1 MSEFKELIKSF
12 SKTREYVR
20 DFFVYGFKTR
30 EDFTLKSARTYD
42 NERRR
47 LESWLSGFVRQDY
60 TAKGKNISLAIDSNL
75 LDTNPLYKVW
85 KTKSFTDNDISL
97 HFHLLD
103 FLSDGKFCTVE
114 ELSNGL
120 LEQYG
125 LLFDTQTI
133 RRKCKE
139 YESLGLLSSEKR
151 KKSLYYCLAPDD
163 VTTLK
168 SSPFLLS
175 SFCFFQLVSPF
186 GFVGSTLM
194 DVFSLKNEIFRVKHS
209 FFVHT
214 LEEEMLFLLLQAIK
228 EKVCVTLEIQSSKN
242 HRDSTVTLLPLKF
255 FTSTRTGRRFLCGY
269 VKKTRRFS
277 CFRMDTIKNV
287 HLLSVAEDYQQ
298 FQEKLEKNLP
308 STWGVSFQNTHQN
321 RLEWVS
327 FTLEVLE
334 PYEHY
339 IVNRLIREGKG
350 GTISQLDKTTYK
362 YEKQVFDANEM
373 LPWIRTFIG
382 RIQEF
387 HCSSPFVEQR
397 FYHDLQ
403 TMYQIYEEE

>member
-1 MSEFKELIKSF
+1 MSEFKELVKSF

-30 EDFTLKSARTYD
+30 EDFTIKSSRTYD

-75 LDTNPLYKVW
+75 LDSNPLYKVW

-103 FLSDGKFCTVE
+103 FLSSQEKCTVE

-125 LLFDTQTI
+125 MLFDTQTI

-139 YESLGLLSSEKR
+139 YEHLGLLTSK
-151 KKSLYYCLAPDD
+151 KQGKSLYYRLAPDD
-163 VTTLK
+163 VSLLHRY
-168 SSPFLLS
+168 PELLS
-175 SFCFFQLVSPF
+175 SFCFFQLVSPL
-186 GFVGSTLM
+186 GFLGSTLM
-194 DVFSLKNEIFRVKHS
+194 DVFSLKNQLFRVKHS

-214 LEEEMLFLLLQAIK
+214 LEDEMLFLLLQAMEQQVYAK
-228 EKVCVTLEIQSSKN
+228 LEIQSSKN
-242 HRDSTVTLLPLKF
+242 RRDSTVTLLPLKF

-269 VKKTRRFS
+269 LKKPKRFS

-287 HLLSVAEDYQQ
+287 TFLSKAEDYQKH
-298 FQEKLEKNLP
+298 FEDLEQNLQNA
-308 STWGVSFQNTHQN
+308 WGVSFQNTHQS
-321 RLEWVS
+321 RMEWIS
-327 FTLEVLE
+327 FTLEVVE

-339 IVNRLIREGKG
+339 IVNRLEREGKG
-350 GTISQLDKTTYK
+350 GVISQLDDMTYQ

-382 RIQEF
+382 RIKEF

-403 TMYQIYEEE
+403 VMYQMYQEE